1 MAKRTYNSEL
11 RARSAR
17 ETHDAVLQA
26 ARELF
31 AEQGYAR
38 TTIAAVAARAGV
50 AVNTVY
56 TSVGGKPALIEALTR
71 AGTSDDLIESAVAD
85 ILTLTDGRAILAR
98 LAETT
103 GTTMQRH
110 EQLIRVLLDNAAADP
125 AVAGAAELSV
135 RRYRHR
141 LALIAARLVELG
153 AVREG
158 SDRTAE
164 ILWFF
169 FGTSAWTVVGELGWA
184 REEAAVW
191 LADQAAGALLRD

>member
-1 MAKRTYNSEL
+1 MAKRTYNSPV

-56 TSVGGKPALIEALTR
+56 TSVGGKPALIEELTR
-71 AGTSDDLIESAVAD
+71 SSTSDDLIERAVAD
-85 ILTLTDGRAILAR
+85 MLAMTDGRAILGR

-103 GTTMQRH
+103 GSTMQRH
-110 EQLIRVLLDNAAADP
+110 EQLIRVLLDNAASDP
-125 AVAGAAELSV
+125 AVADAAELSV

-141 LALIAARLVELG
+141 LELIAAHLVELE

-158 SDRTAE
+158 SERTAE

-169 FGTSAWTVVGELGWA
+169 FGTSAWTVLTEVGWPH
-184 REEAAVW
+184 EEAAAW
-191 LADQAAGALLRD
+191 LATQAAAALL

>member
-1 MAKRTYNSEL
+1 MAKRTYNSPT

-17 ETHDAVLQA
+17 ETHEAVLQA

-56 TSVGGKPALIEALTR
+56 TSVGGKAALIEELTR
-71 AGTSDDLIESAVAD
+71 SSTSDDLIESAVAGM
-85 ILTLTDGRAILAR
+85 LAMTDGRAILDR

-110 EQLIRVLLDNAAADP
+110 EQLIRVLLDNAASDP

-135 RRYRHR
+135 QRYRQR
-141 LALIAARLVELG
+141 LGLIAAHLVELG
-153 AVREG
+153 AVRE
-158 SDRTAE
+158 SSARTAE

-169 FGTSAWTVVGELGWA
+169 FGTSAWTVLTECGWSRA
-184 REEAAVW
+184 NAADW
-191 LADQAAGALLRD
+191 LATQAAGALLS